1 MSVNASCQSVC
12 QERTVSSLLA
22 GRVVKRPKLDNGRR
36 LQDAAIQLLQQQQN
50 LSGLL
55 REVETLKPHSRV
67 CVQGAAVSEGVSS
80 AAAASL
86 LVSELRRQAEQL
98 GVPVVALSVTTAL
111 QRLKEIIAGGGGG
124 GQRRELLTSSQRVQ
138 LCVLLESSKE
148 LMSQGV
154 FCPKLLWQEYRA
166 DQRQTVSLEVLYHL
180 HSHGLLSLTFIL
192 QSDDGV
198 GLWLASRLKA
208 LCSWTPPPLEEEEET
223 KHIQRRVLSL
233 LLRVL
238 VGSGFESSSEAS
250 SSSLLC
256 RSVLDDALFCEFLFD
271 FRVKALYCI
280 YFTEGS
286 HYIYVL
292 SFFKDVQMDFLS
304 FFSSGVLDTV
314 DKQSDTAGA
323 ELWVQLLDASLCG
336 ASASP
341 EALQRCFTHSLTQ
354 TLTYKP
360 RLTVSDAV
368 RLQNQWTFAKASRLL
383 TLLFRK
389 LSVIFSAEL
398 LLRHLQRVL
407 ETHEVNWKHV
417 LCFLSTLLVYNP
429 DAESN
434 LRELLTSLLTSAFEG
449 YDLEHMVTAFLLAR
463 QGALEGMAIFSS
475 SYTDWFKMSFG
486 GSSGLHAASKK
497 SLVFLLKFLSDLV
510 PFEPP
515 QYLKVHILH
524 PPFIPTKHRSLLME
538 YVSLAKTRLTDL
550 KESVENMGLYEDVSG
565 AGGTSAQDVEK
576 AVSLFEST
584 GRISTTVMEASIFRR
599 PYFLTRFLP
608 ALLTPRVLPV
618 KPDARMSLIQAL
630 RKTDKIPAAQYSSY
644 VESCHK
650 HTRQDERAVCLDAGD
665 DPVEVLRLQLHGFRE
680 LLDVEG
686 NDGEMTAQLS
696 RVSDTLSVIF
706 PGRADDVTE
715 PTVIRVHVDSPLSPE
730 LHVTVVNMILRHFC
744 QCLLDASRTNPPN
757 KQNQWASRFV
767 AVLLGNTQLL
777 SGLIHRLWDL
787 FHNQGSSLSSAHLLG
802 LGAFVV
808 HLHASMTH
816 SHLILLAPPHLPEL
830 APVAEAVCSALV
842 CSTHSDMLF
851 CVRLCVAAVC
861 YGICVEQ
868 YLVFCVFRQN
878 QWASRFVAV
887 LLGNTQLLSGLIHRL
902 WDLFHN
908 QGSSLS
914 SAHLLGLGAFVVHLH
929 ASMTH
934 SHLILLAPPHLPE
947 LAPVA
952 EAVCSALVCST
963 HSDMLFCVRL
973 CVAAVCYGI
982 CRGESMPP
990 QQREVYVLSGFYK
1003 KLLYLI
1009 PRLLPEARRTTPVA
1023 AEENLTG
1030 LWSGSTWRRTAWRLW
1045 THAAFHQLH
1054 NSPRYQLL
1062 LSEWLNHELRVQRSQ
1077 DVLSDPE
1084 RQEYQQWA
1092 CLELYWPRPEEQG
1105 GCGGDVKVLCSRL
1118 LDAVMDQSSGD
1129 VTVEM
1134 LHHRSQTAR
1143 GTCLPDIMSR
1153 LQEVVCEMEVTD
1165 HVCDFLFEFVSQRC
1179 CSPADSPLS
1188 MWNRVLLALP
1198 PLLFIKVRDEGG
1210 RKTLD
1215 CTTLIQHINQHQRT
1229 TCSPAGSLSF
1239 HLTAHFLRGVL
1250 RASACCES
1258 PTEEVNKAWCQIS
1271 VQCPLLLTSTV
1282 LWWECL
1288 SLQLSSLWSR
1298 VCDEDSLP
1306 QQLQLITDCHSWANS
1321 VVSSSSAS
1329 ATPAAPALMLASSLH
1344 RSCQRP
1350 GHNFSAALN
1359 LLRPERSAQHRQV
1372 LVFLLFLCVNEYL
1385 SAVLCSQETNVDK
1398 CLRLCSRLVSVLV
1411 DTPDWLLLFKSS
1423 AEQGVY
1429 QSVTMVTTDQVTRLM
1444 PWAFY
1449 SVLQQ
1454 QSSELQLKAAVKCPG
1469 FLQTS
1474 VLCYVSLLQ
1483 LFLDGHTLTARSRDQ
1498 QILSRA
1504 KSSLLTV
1511 ISLSPPAALSSG
1523 QLRHLES
1530 QCSDLD
1536 PEVAAALSAHL
1547 SVPSLSPEMDFL

>member
-22 GRVVKRPKLDNGRR
+22 GRVVKRPKLDDGRR
-36 LQDAAIQLLQQQQN
+36 LQDTAIQLLQQQQN

-55 REVETLKPHSRV
+55 REVETLKPHSSV
-67 CVQGAAVSEGVSS
+67 CVQGAAASEGVSS

-111 QRLKEIIAGGGGG
+111 QRLKEILAGGGGG
-124 GQRRELLTSSQRVQ
+124 PRRELLTSSQRVQ

-166 DQRQTVSLEVLYHL
+166 DQRQISLEVLYHL

-198 GLWLASRLKA
+198 GLWLALRLKA
-208 LCSWTPPPLEEEEET
+208 LCSWTPPPQEEEEET
-223 KHIQRRVLSL
+223 KHVQRRVLSL

-238 VGSGFESSSEAS
+238 VGSGFESSCEAS

-256 RSVLDDALFCEFLFD
+256 RSVLDDALFC
-271 FRVKALYCI
+271 I
-280 YFTEGS
+280 
-286 HYIYVL
+286 
-292 SFFKDVQMDFLS
+292 
-304 FFSSGVLDTV
+304 LDTV
-314 DKQSDTAGA
+314 DKKSDTAGA

-389 LSVIFSAEL
+389 LSVVFSAEL
-398 LLRHLQRVL
+398 LLRHLQQVL

-463 QGALEGMAIFSS
+463 QGALEGRAIFS

-550 KESVENMGLYEDVSG
+550 KESVEDMGLYEDVSG

-576 AVSLFEST
+576 AVSLFENT

-630 RKTDKIPAAQYSSY
+630 RKADKIPAAQYSSY

-650 HTRQDERAVCLDAGD
+650 HTRQDERVVCLDAGD

-686 NDGEMTAQLS
+686 NDGEMMAQLS
-696 RVSDTLSVIF
+696 RVSHTLSVIF

-715 PTVIRVHVDSPLSPE
+715 PTVITVHVDSPLSPE

-802 LGAFVV
+802 LGAFVI
-808 HLHASMTH
+808 HLHASTTH
-816 SHLILLAPPHLPEL
+816 SHLILLAPPRLPK
-830 APVAEAVCSALV
+830 P
-842 CSTHSDMLF
+842 
-851 CVRLCVAAVC
+851 
-861 YGICVEQ
+861 
-868 YLVFCVFRQN
+868 
-878 QWASRFVAV
+878 
-887 LLGNTQLLSGLIHRL
+887 
-902 WDLFHN
+902 
-908 QGSSLS
+908 
-914 SAHLLGLGAFVVHLH
+914 
-929 ASMTH
+929 
-934 SHLILLAPPHLPE
+934 
-947 LAPVA
+947 APVA

-990 QQREVYVLSGFYK
+990 QQREVYVFSGFYK

-1023 AEENLTG
+1023 TEENLTR

-1054 NSPRYQLL
+1054 NSQRYQLL

-1165 HVCDFLFEFVSQRC
+1165 NVCDFLFEFVSRRC

-1188 MWNRVLLALP
+1188 LQHTLSTWNRVLLALP
-1198 PLLFIKVRDEGG
+1198 PLLFIKVKDEGG

-1306 QQLQLITDCHSWANS
+1306 QQLQLITDCHCWANS
-1321 VVSSSSAS
+1321 VVSSSEAAAAAAAA

-1344 RSCQRP
+1344 HSCRRP

-1423 AEQGVY
+1423 EQGVY

-1454 QSSELQLKAAVKCPG
+1454 QSSELQLRAAVKYPG

-1483 LFLDGHTLTARSRDQ
+1483 LFLDGHTLTARSCDQ